1 MKIDFFITSLSGGGA
16 ERVVCNL
23 AGYLVRRG
31 HVVNI
36 TALRG
41 DNLAYEVNEK
51 VGIYYLQKNYYRHH
65 DKLYRVSEFK
75 SVKNYFK
82 QLSTEGLLVCF
93 LELPV
98 AYSLI
103 MRSSIKRKLIICERN
118 NPLFYP
124 KYYQWIYKLYSH
136 RADGCVCQT
145 KENASWYR
153 DAMKKRIPIEVIPNS
168 VSNKI
173 LEAPYSDRRDNTIIT
188 LGRLAPQKNQR
199 MMIEA
204 FAQIAK
210 DSPDYSMI
218 IYGEGPLRKELED
231 LTKQLGIE
239 RRVSFP
245 GFVNDVVEVMQ
256 HASMFVMTSDHEGMP
271 NALQEAMA
279 MRLPCISTDCGGGG
293 ARALIENGI
302 NGVLI
307 KRNDK
312 DTLVKEMQRIIAD
325 KEYAKILGSTACRIR
340 RDCTPEKIHEKW
352 EMFFIQIMGEI
363 SKQ

>member
-1 MKIDFFITSLSGGGA
+1 MNIEFFITSLSGGGA

-23 AGYLVRRG
+23 ASYLVQHNHRIR
-31 HVVNI
+31 I

-41 DNLAYEVNEK
+41 DDLSYEVDEK
-51 VGIYYLQKNYYRHH
+51 VKINYLQKEYYRHH
-65 DKLYRVSEFK
+65 DKNYRYAEIKV
-75 SVKNYFK
+75 VRAYFK
-82 QLSTEGLLVCF
+82 QLSLDGVLACF

-98 AYSLI
+98 AFSLI
-103 MRSSIKRKLIICERN
+103 MRSIIKCKLIICERN

-124 KYYQWIYKLYSH
+124 KHYQWIFKALAH
-136 RADGCVCQT
+136 RADACVCQT
-145 KENASWYR
+145 EVNALWYDR
-153 DAMKKRIPIEVIPNS
+153 VMEKPIVVIPNP
-168 VSNKI
+168 VSNTI
-173 LEAPYSDRRDNTIIT
+173 LSAPYSDHRDKTIIT
-188 LGRLAPQKNQR
+188 LGRLSAQKNQR

-210 DSPDYSMI
+210 DYPDYSMI

-239 RRVSFP
+239 RKVSFP
-245 GFVNDVVEVMQ
+245 GFVDDVVEVMQ

-293 ARALIENGI
+293 ARALIQNGI

-312 DTLVKEMQRIIAD
+312 EALVNEMQRILND
-325 KEYAKILGSTACRIR
+325 KDYAALLSSMASGIR
-340 RDCTPEKIHEKW
+340 RDYRPEILHEKW
-352 EMFFIQIMGEI
+352 ENFFATICV
-363 SKQ
+363 